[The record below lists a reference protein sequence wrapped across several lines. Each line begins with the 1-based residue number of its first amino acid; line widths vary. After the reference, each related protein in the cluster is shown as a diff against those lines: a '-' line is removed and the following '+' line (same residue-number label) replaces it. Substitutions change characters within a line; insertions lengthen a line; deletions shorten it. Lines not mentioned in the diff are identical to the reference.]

1 MQQKEHIM
9 RESNGNE
16 AERQRRL
23 KDLEAQKCNWD
34 FVVSD
39 HPSIKVSFL
48 GCEISPTPALSLS

>member
-1 MQQKEHIM
+1 M